1 MIIERNSIIL
11 AGIVLYNPNT
21 QRLQENIEAII
32 PQVDSIVIVDNGST
46 ESLYNNILETF
57 DHITYIRNE
66 KNMGIAYALNQICGY
81 AYSHG
86 CDWVLTLDQDSIA
99 TPGMVDVYRS
109 IANDKIG
116 ILGCWIHDRGYQIDE
131 SWGIEH
137 ETFETDWV
145 ITSAA
150 FTNVK
155 AWKSC
160 GGFDNG
166 MFIEWVDWDICESM
180 RKAGYK
186 IMKTYKTKLIH
197 ELGHGTRLVMVR
209 HHQMQVMN
217 HKPIRYY
224 YSTRNRIYM
233 ARKYKHIGLWKQ
245 LKEIGFKLYTVE
257 RYERNKLQNLVA
269 IIKGTIA
276 GFFLNVKYNNIKED
290 FLTYK

>member
-1 MIIERNSIIL
+1 MKIL
-11 AGIVLYNPNT
+11 AGIVLYNPEA
-21 QRLQENIEAII
+21 QRLKENIEAINL
-32 PQVDSIVIVDNGST
+32 QVDKVLLVDNGSKDT
-46 ESLYNNILETF
+46 NYNEIIEDYDNIQC
-57 DHITYIRNE
+57 ISNK

-86 CDWVLTLDQDSIA
+86 YDWVLTLDQDSVA
-99 TPGMVDVYRS
+99 TSGMVDVYKT
-109 IANDKIG
+109 IANDEIG

-155 AWKSC
+155 AWKDC

-166 MFIEWVDWDICESM
+166 MFIDYVDWDICESM
-180 RKAGYK
+180 RKVGYK

-197 ELGHGTRLVMVR
+197 ELGHNTKLVKVR
-209 HHQMQVMN
+209 HHIMQVMN
-217 HKPIRYY
+217 HTPIRYY
-224 YSTRNRIYM
+224 YSVRNRIYM
-233 ARKYKHIGLWKQ
+233 AKKYKHIGLWDQ
-245 LKEIGFKLYTVE
+245 LKEIVFKLYTVE
-257 RYERNKLQNLVA
+257 RYEKNKWKNFIA

-276 GFFLNVKYNNIKED
+276 GFLLKVEYNNIRED
-290 FLTYK
+290 FLK

>member
-1 MIIERNSIIL
+1 MIEKTKIL

-32 PQVDSIVIVDNGST
+32 PQVDSIVIVDNGSA
-46 ESLYNNILETF
+46 ESSYNNIIETF
-57 DHITYIRNE
+57 DNIICIRNE

-81 AYSHG
+81 AYTHG
-86 CDWVLTLDQDSIA
+86 FDWVLTLDQDSIA

-109 IANDKIG
+109 IANDEIG

-217 HKPIRYY
+217 HKPFRYY
-224 YSTRNRIYM
+224 YSARNRIYM
-233 ARKYKHIGLWKQ
+233 ARKYKHIGMREQ
-245 LKEIGFKLYTVE
+245 LREIGFKLYTVE
-257 RYERNKLQNLVA
+257 RYEANKLKNLWA
-269 IIKGTIA
+269 ILRGTIA
-276 GFFLNVKYNNIKED
+276 GFFPKVKYDNIKEE
-290 FLTYK
+290 FVMP

>member
-1 MIIERNSIIL
+1 MKTI
-11 AGIVLYNPNT
+11 AGIVLYNPDIA
-21 QRLQENIEAII
+21 RLRENIEAIN
-32 PQVDSIVIVDNGST
+32 PQVDEILMVDNGSIK
-46 ESLYNNILETF
+46 SSYHGIF
-57 DHITYIRNE
+57 DTYKGITII
-66 KNMGIAYALNQICGY
+66 KNDINQGIAYALNQICGY
-81 AYSHG
+81 AYTHG
-86 CDWVLTLDQDSIA
+86 FDWVLTLDQDSVA

-155 AWKSC
+155 AWKDC

-166 MFIEWVDWDICESM
+166 MFIDYVDWDICEAM
-180 RKAGYK
+180 RKVGYK

-197 ELGHGTRLVMVR
+197 ELGHNTRLVMVR
-209 HHQMQVMN
+209 YHVMQVMN

-224 YSTRNRIYM
+224 YSVRNRIYM
-233 ARKYKHIGLWKQ
+233 ARKYKHIGLWEQ

-257 RYERNKLQNLVA
+257 RYEKNKLQNFVA

-276 GFFLNVKYNNIKED
+276 GFFQKVEYNNIREE
-290 FLTYK
+290 FLKYE